1 MKREESSTSSTTDST
16 PHLPT
21 LEHGWSLSSSASTNG
36 LPKKEIASKSTAA
49 KKKVNIEDFEPIKSL
64 GEGAYG
70 EVMLVALKSNKKRY
84 AMKVLDKHHIS
95 KEKKEHQVLIEK

>member
-1 MKREESSTSSTTDST
+1 MKRDESSTSSTTDST

-21 LEHGWSLSSSASTNG
+21 LEHGWSLSSSASSNG
-36 LPKKEIASKSTAA
+36 LAKKEATPKSSVA
-49 KKKVNIEDFEPIKSL
+49 KKKVTIEDFDPIKSL

-70 EVMLVALKSNKKRY
+70 EVMLVALKSNKKKY

-95 KEKKEHQVLIEK
+95 KEKKEHQVLI